1 MSSRSS
7 KKTTFS
13 ADLHDRPAA
22 PDQTVEV
29 GRVHAAHGVRG
40 EVSVEPYSEVEGR
53 FAPGAEVLARSRYGG
68 ADRVTVETV
77 RPHKGRLLIRFAGVG
92 DRDAAER
99 LRGAVLEV
107 SREDVPRPPEDTW
120 YYFQLVGC
128 RCHDA
133 REGDLGEVVDVR
145 EDGGGVLLDVRESAE
160 GGRRL
165 LIPFVKALVK
175 SVEPAGADGSG
186 GGRIELELPEGLV
199 EACASKS

>member
-7 KKTTFS
+7 KKTTS
-13 ADLHDRPAA
+13 
-22 PDQTVEV
+22 DQTVEV

-53 FAPGAEVLARSRYGG
+53 FAPGAEVLARRRDLG
-68 ADRVTVETV
+68 VEPLTVEAV
-77 RPHKGRLLIRFAGVG
+77 RPHKARLLIRFAGVT
-92 DRDAAER
+92 DRDAAEA
-99 LRGAVLEV
+99 LRGTVLEV
-107 SREDVPRPPEDTW
+107 PREDVPAPPEDTW

-133 REGDLGEVVDVR
+133 REGDLGEVVDVL
-145 EDGGGVLLDVRESAE
+145 EDGGGVLLDVRESKE

-165 LIPFVKALVK
+165 LIPFVKALVR
-175 SVEPAGADGSG
+175 SVEPTASEGSE

>member
-7 KKTTFS
+7 KKTTS
-13 ADLHDRPAA
+13 DD
-22 PDQTVEV
+22 TVEV

-53 FAPGAEVLARSRYGG
+53 FAPGARVLARRRYPG
-68 ADRVTVETV
+68 VETLTVETV
-77 RPHKGRLLIRFAGVG
+77 RPHKGRLLIRFAGVT
-92 DRDAAER
+92 DRDAAEL

-107 SREDVPRPPEDTW
+107 PREDVPAPPEDTW
-120 YYFQLVGC
+120 YYFQLLGC

-145 EDGGGVLLDVRESAE
+145 EDGGGVLLDVREAKE
-160 GGRRL
+160 DGRRL
-165 LIPFVKALVK
+165 LIPFVKALVR
-175 SVEPAGADGSG
+175 SVEPADPESPGS
-186 GGRIELELPEGLV
+186 GRIELTLPEGLV